1 MTPKGRSYV
10 VNRLLSCPDLATLRK
25 VWGQLGVEP
34 KNDAEII
41 ALKDRLKEGFDGS
54 RNTNAHGRIV

>member
-1 MTPKGRSYV
+1 MTQKGRSYV
-10 VNRLLSCPDLATLRK
+10 VNRLLSCPDLATLRR

-41 ALKDRLKEGFDGS
+41 ALKDRLKEGFE
-54 RNTNAHGRIV
+54 